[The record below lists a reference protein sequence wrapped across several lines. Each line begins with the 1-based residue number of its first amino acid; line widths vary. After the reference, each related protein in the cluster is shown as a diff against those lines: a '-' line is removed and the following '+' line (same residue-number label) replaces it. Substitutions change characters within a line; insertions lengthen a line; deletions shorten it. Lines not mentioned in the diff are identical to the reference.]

1 MARDRRVPASVG
13 RSSTREMGFLESRTG
28 HHLQWTN
35 TPPDC
40 GANRRGRHGF
50 DVAWAGARRNE
61 STRGTRDRI
70 GARARV
76 RAGSDPGP
84 EWRGLSHAGLDRS
97 NDLHGVLA
105 CQSFLDSGPA
115 RAPTPAPR
123 AGVARALAPVRTRS
137 VCV

>member
-1 MARDRRVPASVG
+1 MAGDGRVSASVG
-13 RSSTREMGFLESRTG
+13 TSYTREMGFVEGRAG
-28 HHLQWTN
+28 HHLPWTN

-40 GANRRGRHGF
+40 GANRRGRRGF
-50 DVAWAGARRNE
+50 DVACAGARRNE
-61 STRGTRDRI
+61 GTRGTRDRI

-115 RAPTPAPR
+115 RAPTPALR
-123 AGVARALAPVRTRS
+123 A
-137 VCV
+137 